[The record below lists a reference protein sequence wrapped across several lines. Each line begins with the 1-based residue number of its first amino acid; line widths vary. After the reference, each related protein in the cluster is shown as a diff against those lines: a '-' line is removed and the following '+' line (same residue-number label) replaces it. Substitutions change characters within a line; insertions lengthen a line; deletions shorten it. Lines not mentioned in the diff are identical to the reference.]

1 MDGHE
6 HRDIGDAATGGALV
20 NLGGAAP
27 DERFRLG
34 FGDVMALAGDY
45 FTAGDPAAGADGAD
59 TGADALGQSLF
70 GLARVPGRKGTTS
83 GTRDEIL
90 GALHVMAVDES
101 YADPR
106 FSRGGAF
113 ADLTFGCQGTLDD
126 VERRVRDRYLQLA
139 ATNDDHFV
147 APGGVTHEHGPGHRD
162 PFGSAILAY
171 RHHHEDALARAYAL
185 GRGGGDLSQAM
196 AREAAAQHYLTDAFT
211 AGHLRTPVAQIR
223 RFWRARYPSFW
234 QNLQGR
240 VAADTAAMLREL
252 AWPLRLV
259 PRRFLRDSTIAALR
273 MRTRRYP
280 ELSVGDF
287 LARCFTTGT
296 TSTA

>member
-20 NLGGAAP
+20 NLGATSPGG
-27 DERFRLG
+27 RFRLG

-45 FTAGDPAAGADGAD
+45 FTAGEPAASAEGAD

-70 GLARVPGRKGTTS
+70 GLARVAGRKGTTP

-90 GALHVMAVDES
+90 CALHVMAVDER

-113 ADLTFGCQGTLDD
+113 ADLTFGYQGALDD
-126 VERRVRDRYLQLA
+126 VERRVRDRYVQLA

-147 APGGVTHEHGPGHRD
+147 APGGVTHGRGPGRRE

-171 RHHHEDALARAYAL
+171 RLGQGLVEPYGLLATPLLGDWLGRRGRAAYHRGFVEPLARQPK
-185 GRGGGDLSQAM
+185 DVILSVIDA
-196 AREAAAQHYLTDAFT
+196 APAATAAARP
-211 AGHLRTPVAQIR
+211 G
-223 RFWRARYPSFW
+223 
-234 QNLQGR
+234 
-240 VAADTAAMLREL
+240 MLRVT
-252 AWPLRLV
+252 PRGRLR
-259 PRRFLRDSTIAALR
+259 
-273 MRTRRYP
+273 
-280 ELSVGDF
+280 G
-287 LARCFTTGT
+287 C
-296 TSTA
+296 